1 MTELAKRRPTRLK
14 GFDYG
19 GNEVYFVTICTHN
32 GQNTLSEIVVGEG
45 LAPPEVKLSALGKIA
60 EAQILNLPTR
70 FLGVTV
76 ENYVIMPN
84 HVHLLIFI
92 EGETGGASPSPTLDA
107 VICAFK
113 SLTVWNYKR
122 LCSAD
127 KIWQRSFHDHIIRNE
142 KDYSAHWDYIDNNP
156 TLWVLGKDQYV
167 FSEEKEQIL

>member
-1 MTELAKRRPTRLK
+1 MTELQKRKPIRLK

-19 GNEVYFVTICTHN
+19 GNEEYFVTICTHN

-60 EAQILNLPTR
+60 EAHILNLPTR

-84 HVHLLIFI
+84 HIHILIFI

-113 SLTVWNYKR
+113 SLTVKNYKK
-122 LCSAD
+122 LYAAD

-142 KDYSAHWDYIDNNP
+142 KDYSVHWDYIDNNP
-156 TLWVLGKDQYV
+156 ADWALGRH
-167 FSEEKEQIL
+167 II